1 MFLLSVYR
9 FEIFLYWTVQVHSF
23 LHLSTVTWWL
33 DKMRFEVFLLMSRRL
48 LLFRCCS
55 LTFFHLR
62 MIHSLNRKVN
72 HYSGSVFSWDHFNSH
87 SAIVAN
93 SVTYWI
99 SEWSLFVDGESWGV
113 DEEVIS
119 RLVEDAIDS
128 ESREVH
134 TMSRSRSVSTT
145 WHLIWFCNWARNFH
159 CECCFQRAL
168 KLQAPLVQKVDNYM
182 NSQELCYT
190 AYAEQPFAFSFFF

>member
-23 LHLSTVTWWL
+23 LHLSTVTWWF
-33 DKMRFEVFLLMSRRL
+33 DKMRFEMFLLMSRRL
-48 LLFRCCS
+48 LLFS
-55 LTFFHLR
+55 LGVVHWLFFHLR

-72 HYSGSVFSWDHFNSH
+72 HYSGSVFSWDHLNSH

-93 SVTYWI
+93 SVTYWF

-128 ESREVH
+128 ESREVQ
-134 TMSRSRSVSTT
+134 TMSRSRSVLTT
-145 WHLIWFCNWARNFH
+145 WRII
-159 CECCFQRAL
+159 
-168 KLQAPLVQKVDNYM
+168 
-182 NSQELCYT
+182 
-190 AYAEQPFAFSFFF
+190 

>member
-1 MFLLSVYR
+1 
-9 FEIFLYWTVQVHSF
+9 
-23 LHLSTVTWWL
+23 
-33 DKMRFEVFLLMSRRL
+33 
-48 LLFRCCS
+48 
-55 LTFFHLR
+55 

-72 HYSGSVFSWDHFNSH
+72 HYSGSVFLIHFHFNSH

-93 SVTYWI
+93 SVTYWF

-145 WHLIWFCNWARNFH
+145 
-159 CECCFQRAL
+159 
-168 KLQAPLVQKVDNYM
+168 
-182 NSQELCYT
+182 
-190 AYAEQPFAFSFFF
+190 